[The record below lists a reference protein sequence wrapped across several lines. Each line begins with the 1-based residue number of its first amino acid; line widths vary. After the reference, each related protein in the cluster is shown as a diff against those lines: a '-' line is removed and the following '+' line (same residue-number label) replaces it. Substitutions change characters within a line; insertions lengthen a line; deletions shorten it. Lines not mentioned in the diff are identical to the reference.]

1 VIEVGAVAPG
11 FTLPNQDGH
20 EVRLEDLRGKRTVLV
35 FYPLDFSPVCTD
47 QLNVYNEVLDELE
60 EQGVELYGV
69 SVDSAYAHKAFQQ
82 SLGIRIPLL
91 ADFHPK
97 GDVAKAFGLYDE
109 RWGSS
114 ARALVMIGPDLTVEW
129 VHRSPSALEIP
140 GANLIFDALAQRTGS
155 AAGS

>member
-1 VIEVGAVAPG
+1 MVEAGAPAPD
-11 FTLPNQDGH
+11 FTLPDQDGKK
-20 EVRLEDLRGKRTVLV
+20 VSLEDLRGKRTVLV

-47 QLNVYNEVLDELE
+47 QLNVYQEVLSDLE
-60 EQGVELYGV
+60 AQGAHLYGV
-69 SVDSAYAHKAFQQ
+69 SVDSAYSHKAFQGH
-82 SLGIRIPLL
+82 LGITIPLL

-97 GDVAKAFGLYDE
+97 GALAQQFGLYDE
-109 RWGSS
+109 QWGNS

-129 VHRSPSALEIP
+129 IHRSPSALEIP